1 MKLTKHV
8 NNKSVVFGNYD
19 KMDPSSLDTRNYES
33 NSFRKKDSLR
43 KRSSINKSIE
53 NNLEG
58 DKFINSY
65 TSDFRKLDNIVLKIA
80 ICNNLSRNNG
90 NISNLFYKS
99 NINTE
104 MKEK

>member
-1 MKLTKHV
+1 M
-8 NNKSVVFGNYD
+8 
-19 KMDPSSLDTRNYES
+19 
-33 NSFRKKDSLR
+33 R

-65 TSDFRKLDNIVLKIA
+65 TSDFRKLDNIVPKIA

-99 NINTE
+99 NTNTE
-104 MKEK
+104 MKEKL